1 MMWICKGSEMLL
13 YERLFYCGLS
23 ASLGCQFISASLSV
37 LLCTLVLIRTSD
49 SLMDTFSSCGIS
61 HSSVGSLSLDLS
73 TSTSGRIDILS
84 KHKGP
89 VRGKGLGLELRSHDS
104 SEVCFLLLWVCCDSA
119 SCFWQPFYVFDTL
132 SAIQPAAAYR
142 FDAASIFQRLQCHGK
157 VLALRCRETYVVGW
171 QHSDCRV
178 RARKQ
183 LPSAKY

>member
-1 MMWICKGSEMLL
+1 MQSVAGNLTFFYGSILKKGHTFGSVASISTDCFSTVFMMWICKGSEMLL

-104 SEVCFLLLWVCCDSA
+104 SEVCFLLL
-119 SCFWQPFYVFDTL
+119 
-132 SAIQPAAAYR
+132 
-142 FDAASIFQRLQCHGK
+142 
-157 VLALRCRETYVVGW
+157 
-171 QHSDCRV
+171 
-178 RARKQ
+178 
-183 LPSAKY
+183 